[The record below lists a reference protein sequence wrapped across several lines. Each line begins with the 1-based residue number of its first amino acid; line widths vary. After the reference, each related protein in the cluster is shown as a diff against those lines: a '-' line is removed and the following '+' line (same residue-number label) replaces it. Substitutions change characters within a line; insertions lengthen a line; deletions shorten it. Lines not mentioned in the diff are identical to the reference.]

1 MVQLALLILF
11 PFMMAFAASSDLFT
25 MTIPNTLSV
34 GLVAGFVVVAGLS
47 GVGGGAILMHV
58 AAGFLVL
65 LVAFAMFAMGWIG
78 GGDAKL
84 AAASSLWLGFDLL
97 PDYLLISAVAGGL
110 LTVGLLG
117 MRQLPLPAFAAGWP
131 WLGRLHD
138 HRTGI
143 PYGIALAGAAL
154 ALYPH
159 SSVWT
164 TAIGS

>member
-25 MTIPNTLSV
+25 MTIPNTLSI
-34 GLVAGFVVVAGLS
+34 GLVAGFVIMAILS
-47 GVGGGAILMHV
+47 GIGGEAIVMHV
-58 AAGFLVL
+58 AAGLVVL
-65 LVAFAMFAMGWIG
+65 VVAFAMFAMGWIG

-84 AAASSLWLGFDLL
+84 AATSSLWLGFDLL
-97 PDYLLISAVAGGL
+97 PDYLMISAIGGGL
-110 LTVGLLG
+110 LAIGLLG
-117 MRQLPLPAFAAGWP
+117 MRQLPLPAFAVGWT

-138 HRTGI
+138 QRTGI
-143 PYGIALAGAAL
+143 PYGIALAAAAL

-164 TAIGS
+164 TTFGS

>member
-1 MVQLALLILF
+1 MVQLALVILF

-25 MTIPNTLSV
+25 MTIPNTLSAAI
-34 GLVAGFVVVAGLS
+34 VAGFVVVAALSGLS
-47 GVGGGAILMHV
+47 AGAIAMHV
-58 AAGFLVL
+58 AAGALVL

-97 PDYLLISAVAGGL
+97 PDYLMISAFGGGL
-110 LTVGLLG
+110 LALGLLG
-117 MRQLPLPAFAAGWP
+117 LRQLPLPAFAAGWT

-164 TAIGS
+164 TALGS